1 MPTAG
6 TSGTIQ
12 NTDAGNDGY
21 LSTNGNIQAGSVVE
35 KVALVTNVDGSIE
48 TGSTVEEVALVTNVD
63 GSIETG
69 STVEECCF
77 SPCSFFTDSPPLVT
91 PDDGQVWERST
102 DDDSGY
108 FTLKNIKSGK
118 FLNGCSGQNPP
129 NRLTIEGTYWLIC
142 LCVFFYH
149 IVFFYL

>member
-21 LSTNGNIQAGSVVE
+21 LSTNGNIQAGSV
-35 KVALVTNVDGSIE
+35 
-48 TGSTVEEVALVTNVD
+48 VEEVALVTNVD

-102 DDDSGY
+102 ADDSGY